1 MAKVKITGHA
11 SGTGVLTVTAPNTS
25 SDRTI
30 TLPDATGTLLNSD
43 GDGSSLTSLPVT
55 GWEYVSTATASSASS
70 VAFTNMASG
79 YDYEYVLDKIVGGT
93 DGAGFYLQLGVA
105 GPTYRTSSSTYD
117 CVVTE
122 VSTHDSGGT
131 VQARADTNKI
141 DILDTAES
149 ALGTGTNEALHL
161 GKLFLNDPAGTSNE
175 TACMGTVVNFGS
187 DPATAET
194 RSHHIAGFYKTAEA
208 HTSVQFATTTGTFSG
223 KIFQYRRKRS

>member
-1 MAKVKITGHA
+1 MALSRINSSMIGAGDVSNTEHA
-11 SGTGVLTVTAPNTS
+11 Y
-25 SDRTI
+25 
-30 TLPDATGTLLNSD
+30 LNSV
-43 GDGSSLTSLPVT
+43 SSNVQTQIEGAWS
-55 GWEYVSTATASSASS
+55 YVSTATASSASS
-70 VAFTNMASG
+70 VEFTNMASG

-93 DGAGFYLQLGVA
+93 DGAGFYLRFGVA
-105 GPTYRTSSSTYD
+105 GPTYRTSTYD

-122 VSTHDSGGT
+122 ISTHVSGGD

-161 GKLFLNDPAGTSNE
+161 GKLFLNDPAGTTNE
-175 TACMGTVVNFGS
+175 TACMGTAINFGS
-187 DPATAET
+187 DPSTAET